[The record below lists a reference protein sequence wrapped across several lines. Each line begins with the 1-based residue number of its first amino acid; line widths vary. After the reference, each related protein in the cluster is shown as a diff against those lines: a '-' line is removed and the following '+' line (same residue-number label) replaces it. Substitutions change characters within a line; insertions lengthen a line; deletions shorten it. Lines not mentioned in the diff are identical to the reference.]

1 MSVGLQIS
9 LRLNLI
15 YLLGA
20 SPSGAMAEITAAP
33 GDVVSRVCLRP
44 FSTLLFP
51 CILYSQDGLAC
62 LLVRRLCCGWM
73 NRCLYFLL

>member
-15 YLLGA
+15 YLLAA

-33 GDVVSRVCLRP
+33 GDVVSRVCIRP
-44 FSTLLFP
+44 FSALLFP
-51 CILYSQDGLAC
+51 CVLHSQDGLAC
-62 LLVRRLCCGWM
+62 LLVRWLGCGWTST
-73 NRCLYFLL
+73 CLDFLL